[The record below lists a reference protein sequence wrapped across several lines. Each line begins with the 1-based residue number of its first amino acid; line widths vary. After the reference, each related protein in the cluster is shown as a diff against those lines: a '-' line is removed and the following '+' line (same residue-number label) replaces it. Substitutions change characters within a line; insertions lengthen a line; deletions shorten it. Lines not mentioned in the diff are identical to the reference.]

1 MRKKPIFCWKCGEV
15 TPHVH
20 VGKESAYEGHG
31 LVRGFMAVA
40 SLGMT
45 ETAWACNYWQCEAC
59 GHIKKQS

>member
-1 MRKKPIFCWKCGEV
+1 MQSFWEK
-15 TPHVH
+15 
-20 VGKESAYEGHG
+20 YEGHG